1 MRESKVNQLLCLSKL
16 LLYIWNLL
24 FSGMFKLVSFNYIII
39 PLSNSSQ
46 NIPEPRLEVNDATVC
61 WKQNVK
67 GRETLQNKITTFY
80 NILLWFW
87 EERIQSI
94 FVHFVDF
101 NYSHRPPMFC
111 VSFIGFSSK
120 CYRLL
125 IQHLY
130 ITFISKTNQNSILL
144 NFFISLDMTK

>member
-1 MRESKVNQLLCLSKL
+1 MRESKVNQLFCLSKL

-67 GRETLQNKITTFY
+67 GRETLKTQITTFF
-80 NILLWFW
+80 NILL
-87 EERIQSI
+87 
-94 FVHFVDF
+94 
-101 NYSHRPPMFC
+101 
-111 VSFIGFSSK
+111 
-120 CYRLL
+120 
-125 IQHLY
+125 
-130 ITFISKTNQNSILL
+130 
-144 NFFISLDMTK
+144 